1 MIRPYETMI
10 VFDGTLSDD
19 VLQKE
24 QKQIEEFIS
33 KVAKLE
39 RVDVWGKRSLTYTIK
54 KKKTGYYC
62 LFFYEGQGDIATA
75 IDKHVK
81 LNESIL
87 RFMTVV
93 RNVKNDIA
101 RAAVAVRKERPVPES
116 DRDDDIDE
124 MDL

>member
-1 MIRPYETMI
+1 MI

-19 VLQKE
+19 VLQRE

-33 KVAKLE
+33 KDAKME

-62 LFFYEGQGDIATA
+62 LFLYEGEGDIATA

-81 LNESIL
+81 LNESVL
-87 RFMTVV
+87 RYMTVV

-116 DRDDDIDE
+116 DRDDDIDD